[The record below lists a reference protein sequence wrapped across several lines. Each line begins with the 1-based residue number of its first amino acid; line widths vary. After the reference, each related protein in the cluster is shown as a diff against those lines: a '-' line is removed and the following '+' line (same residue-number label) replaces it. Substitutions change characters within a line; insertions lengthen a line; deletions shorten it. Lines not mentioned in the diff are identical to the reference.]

1 MITKEKALAEG
12 KVLQE
17 VNSPYLYW
25 KEDNIV
31 WLLHSADKR
40 IFKATYY
47 LYEKFKLPNKEYNIL
62 NRSDIKID

>member
-1 MITKEKALAEG
+1 MNELLAG

-17 VNSPYLYW
+17 EGTPYLYIII
-25 KEDNIV
+25 DNEV

-47 LYEKFKLPNKEYNIL
+47 SLDTFKLPNKQYTVL
-62 NRSDIKID
+62 DRHSIKID